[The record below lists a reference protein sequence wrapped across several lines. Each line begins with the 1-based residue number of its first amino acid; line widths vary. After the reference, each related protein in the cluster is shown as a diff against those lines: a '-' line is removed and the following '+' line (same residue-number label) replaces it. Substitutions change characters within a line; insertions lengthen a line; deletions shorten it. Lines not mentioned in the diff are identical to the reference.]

1 VRRSTSRCS
10 AQSRTTSPAGRHNC
24 GIGSS
29 SQLATVIGAMNAGP
43 RARPLGVCEV
53 ESARIGCRSHRSTR
67 GCPGRSTEVS
77 GHRHPFRGRSLE
89 LRERR
94 AGTSLGPSRTP
105 YRRRPQRP
113 TAQAVPGDEDRQCV
127 GPIGSQSAR
136 QTPQPF
142 VQLSEPTPTVCGLG
156 ALLPIRYRTT
166 LRSRE
171 LRIRRSRRSGRSRGC
186 RPGPT
191 WSSTRCIEI
200 GPAWAN
206 SGCGQRSRFNVRGR
220 QIFP

>member
-29 SQLATVIGAMNAGP
+29 SQLATVIGAMNAG
-43 RARPLGVCEV
+43 RGHDLLGVCEV

-67 GCPGRSTEVS
+67 GCPGGT
-77 GHRHPFRGRSLE
+77 PQKYPAIATPRGRSLE

-94 AGTSLGPSRTP
+94 AGKSLGPSRTP
-105 YRRRPQRP
+105 SRRRPPRP
-113 TAQAVPGDEDRQCV
+113 TAQAVPGDEDRCV

-142 VQLSEPTPTVCGLG
+142 VQLSEPTSDAVW
-156 ALLPIRYRTT
+156 T
-166 LRSRE
+166 LERFSRSA
-171 LRIRRSRRSGRSRGC
+171 IGRRW
-186 RPGPT
+186 T
-191 WSSTRCIEI
+191 QV
-200 GPAWAN
+200 AN
-206 SGCGQRSRFNVRGR
+206 FGKRSRFSTWR
-220 QIFP
+220 QIFPRFEPTDGELHVYAPRACSSS

>member
-29 SQLATVIGAMNAGP
+29 SQLATVIGAMNAGRVP
-43 RARPLGVCEV
+43 DRSAYARWNQPELGAEAIGPLEV
-53 ESARIGCRSHRSTR
+53 V
-67 GCPGRSTEVS
+67 PGT
-77 GHRHPFRGRSLE
+77 PQKYPATATPRGRSLE

-105 YRRRPQRP
+105 YRRRPPRP

-142 VQLSEPTPTVCGLG
+142 VQLSEPTRTLCGLG

-171 LRIRRSRRSGRSRGC
+171 LRIRRSRRNGRSRGC

-200 GPAWAN
+200 GLAWAN
-206 SGCGQRSRFNVRGR
+206 SGCGQRSCFNVRGR

>member
-1 VRRSTSRCS
+1 LGAEAIGPLEVVPGTP
-10 AQSRTTSPAGRHNC
+10 QKYPAT
-24 GIGSS
+24 
-29 SQLATVIGAMNAGP
+29 ATP
-43 RARPLGVCEV
+43 
-53 ESARIGCRSHRSTR
+53 
-67 GCPGRSTEVS
+67 
-77 GHRHPFRGRSLE
+77 RGRSLE

-105 YRRRPQRP
+105 YRRRPPRP

>member
-29 SQLATVIGAMNAGP
+29 SQLATVIGAMNAGRVP
-43 RARPLGVCEV
+43 DRSAYARWNQPELGAEAIGPLEV
-53 ESARIGCRSHRSTR
+53 V
-67 GCPGRSTEVS
+67 PGT
-77 GHRHPFRGRSLE
+77 PQKYPATATPRGRSLE

-105 YRRRPQRP
+105 YRRRPPRP

>member
-1 VRRSTSRCS
+1 MRRSTSRCS

-29 SQLATVIGAMNAGP
+29 SQLATVIGAMNAGAGP
-43 RARPLGVCEV
+43 TCSAYARWNQPELGAEAIGPLEV
-53 ESARIGCRSHRSTR
+53 V
-67 GCPGRSTEVS
+67 PGT
-77 GHRHPFRGRSLE
+77 PQKYPATAIPRGRSLE

-105 YRRRPQRP
+105 SRRRPPRP

-142 VQLSEPTPTVCGLG
+142 VQLSEPTSDAV
-156 ALLPIRYRTT
+156 RTWSASPDQ
-166 LRSRE
+166 LSDDAG
-171 LRIRRSRRSGRSRGC
+171 RRSRTSANDRVLVYVATSFPRFE
-186 RPGPT
+186 PT
-191 WSSTRCIEI
+191 DGE
-200 GPAWAN
+200 PH
-206 SGCGQRSRFNVRGR
+206 V
-220 QIFP
+220 